1 MLRRWL
7 DTYKPR
13 ATSSTQVLLAELM
26 WTVVGSGLSIVGLF
40 WVLRR
45 YGNAG
50 LVYVAPFLILGF
62 IKAVFILDPVA
73 RRAAARI
80 QERGGQHCAG
90 GFFSVWSWGA
100 ILLMM
105 VMGQVLRMSPIPRAD
120 VGFVYVAVGFALL
133 VSSRVLWRVWWRM
146 RGSRL
151 FAEQRLK

>member
-40 WVLRR
+40 WVLGR

-62 IKAVFILDPVA
+62 IKAVLVLD
-73 RRAAARI
+73 
-80 QERGGQHCAG
+80 
-90 GFFSVWSWGA
+90 
-100 ILLMM
+100 
-105 VMGQVLRMSPIPRAD
+105 QVLRMSPIPRAD

-133 VSSRVLWRVWWRM
+133 VSSRVLWRVWWDM
-146 RGSRL
+146 RGPQGNRDPHTG
-151 FAEQRLK
+151 RR